1 MHNRRLSLILCSDS
15 VANILFVARFDKKKF
30 LFLCYFPFEV
40 SNLIVYRL
48 VSCENV
54 WYLFSLLISFF
65 QSVLNDDKSK
75 TCEFIWE
82 ILVIVT
88 SVNAY
93 VSILSFCFRLAH
105 CYWCMFEMIYV
116 KYKNIF
122 FRITYQLTLWGVFC
136 ACWTH
141 RFWKV
146 YPNPMQPWS
155 GVQSCYF
162 FAH

>member
-1 MHNRRLSLILCSDS
+1 MQWLGCKYTVCCSFWQEKVSFSVLFSFWSVGFDSLSPCFLWKCMIF
-15 VANILFVARFDKKKF
+15 IFFTYF
-30 LFLCYFPFEV
+30 LFFNVFWMMVGRKLANLFEKFWLSWHLSMLMFRFYPSV
-40 SNLIVYRL
+40 
-48 VSCENV
+48 
-54 WYLFSLLISFF
+54 FGLLIAI
-65 QSVLNDDKSK
+65 DA
-75 TCEFIWE
+75 W
-82 ILVIVT
+82 
-88 SVNAY
+88 
-93 VSILSFCFRLAH
+93 
-105 CYWCMFEMIYV
+105 FEMIYV

-155 GVQSCYF
+155 GVQSCCF

>member
-1 MHNRRLSLILCSDS
+1 MQWLGCKYTVCCSFWQEKVSFSVSFFFLSVDFDSLFPCFLWKCMIFIFFAYFLFFYVFWLMAGRKLANLFEKFWILWRLSMLMFRFYHS
-15 VANILFVARFDKKKF
+15 VFGLLVA
-30 LFLCYFPFEV
+30 
-40 SNLIVYRL
+40 IGA
-48 VSCENV
+48 
-54 WYLFSLLISFF
+54 W
-65 QSVLNDDKSK
+65 
-75 TCEFIWE
+75 
-82 ILVIVT
+82 
-88 SVNAY
+88 
-93 VSILSFCFRLAH
+93 
-105 CYWCMFEMIYV
+105 FEMIYV

-122 FRITYQLTLWGVFC
+122 FRITYQLALWGVFC

>member
-1 MHNRRLSLILCSDS
+1 MSLILCSDS

-30 LFLCYFPFEV
+30 LFLCYFSSEV
-40 SNLIVYRL
+40 SILIVYCL

-65 QSVLNDDKSK
+65 NLFWMMISRKLANLFEKFWLSWHLSMLMFRFYPSVFDLLIAIDA
-75 TCEFIWE
+75 W
-82 ILVIVT
+82 
-88 SVNAY
+88 
-93 VSILSFCFRLAH
+93 
-105 CYWCMFEMIYV
+105 FEMIYV

-122 FRITYQLTLWGVFC
+122 FRITYQFTLWGVFC